1 MQLIPCI
8 LCILSALVVLC
19 LIVHADPWP
28 FILAYW
34 ILLVIKNGKEARKG

>member
-1 MQLIPCI
+1 MQLI

-19 LIVHADPWP
+19 LIVRADPWA

-34 ILLVIKNGKEARKG
+34 ILLAVKNAKEARS